1 MFWNSKV
8 EILRRFTP
16 QNDSVCHSEQSEES
30 NLIRKSCYSAL
41 IVISILLS
49 VLIMNTIAFAHHGG
63 VSSAF
68 GPGAPIETASPL
80 ALGKGRYLIYEKFE
94 YVPFEHKDHAEPEN
108 IDTFTFFNTVFGYG
122 VTDALSFYGIL
133 PFASKEQDCQG
144 ASDGFGDLGL
154 LVQYGFKLGERD
166 GIRGLYRFGTED
178 SYGADYSSDDLK
190 MSVIAGLTVPTGTT
204 SNRDDEGNR
213 FDMGIQPGFA
223 APSVTLGLAASKMII
238 PHFTLTGDTS
248 VLTFTETNDGKPGN
262 EVRFNVAGGYE
273 IFEKTNGFLSRLD
286 IIGESNFLHLTKDTN
301 EEGEK
306 ENDSGGSIL
315 YLSPGLRATFGKH
328 VSIGALIKIPT
339 WKDLNNESKQQ
350 GAEGLEDYRA
360 IVTCSVSF

>member
-1 MFWNSKV
+1 MRKNCYHWTST
-8 EILRRFTP
+8 ILF
-16 QNDSVCHSEQSEES
+16 
-30 NLIRKSCYSAL
+30 
-41 IVISILLS
+41 LS
-49 VLIMNTIAFAHHGG
+49 GVFIINTAAFAHHGG

-80 ALGKGRYLIYEKFE
+80 ALGKGNFLLFEKFE
-94 YVPFEHKDHAEPEN
+94 YVPFEHKEHAEPEN
-108 IDTFTFFNTVFGYG
+108 IDTFTFSNTIFGYG

-133 PFASKEQDCQG
+133 PFASKEQDRLG
-144 ASDGFGDLGL
+144 TSDGFGDLGL
-154 LVQYGFKLGERD
+154 VVQYGFKLGERD
-166 GIRGLYRFGTED
+166 GIRGWYGYGPED

-213 FDMGIQPGFA
+213 FDMGVQPGFA
-223 APSVTLGLAASKMII
+223 APSFTIGFAVSEMVI

-248 VLTFTETNDGKPGN
+248 ALTFAETNDGKPGN
-262 EVRFNVAGGYE
+262 EIRFNTAVGYE
-273 IFEKTNGFLSRLD
+273 VLEKTKGFLSRLD
-286 IIGESNFLHLTKDTN
+286 IIGESNFLHLMKDLD
-301 EEGEK
+301 EESEK

-328 VSIGALIKIPT
+328 VSVGALIKIPA
-339 WKDLNNESKQQ
+339 WKDLNNESEQQ
-350 GAEGLEDYRA
+350 GAEGLENYRA

>member
-1 MFWNSKV
+1 MRKNCYNWLIA
-8 EILRRFTP
+8 ILFLP
-16 QNDSVCHSEQSEES
+16 GIFV
-30 NLIRKSCYSAL
+30 
-41 IVISILLS
+41 
-49 VLIMNTIAFAHHGG
+49 MNTAADAHHGG

-94 YVPFEHKDHAEPEN
+94 YVPFEHKNHAEPEN
-108 IDTFTFFNTVFGYG
+108 IDTFAFFNTVFGYG
-122 VTDALSFYGIL
+122 ATDELSFYGIL
-133 PFASKEQDCQG
+133 PFASKEQDSLG
-144 ASDGFGDLGL
+144 TSDGFGDLGL

-166 GIRGLYRFGTED
+166 GIRGLYHFGPED
-178 SYGADYSSDDLK
+178 SYGAAYSSDDLK

-213 FDMGIQPGFA
+213 FDMGMQPGFA
-223 APSVTLGLAASKMII
+223 TPSFTLGFAASKMII
-238 PHFTLTGDTS
+238 PHVTVTGDTS

-262 EVRFNVAGGYE
+262 EVRFNAAGGYE
-273 IFEKTNGFLSRLD
+273 VFEKTNGFLSRLD
-286 IIGESNFLHLTKDTN
+286 IIGESNFLHLTKDMN
-301 EEGEK
+301 EESEK

-328 VSIGALIKIPT
+328 VSVGALIKIPT
-339 WKDLNNESKQQ
+339 WKDLNNESEQQ

-360 IVTCSVSF
+360 IATCSVSF

>member
-1 MFWNSKV
+1 MRKICYNWLIA
-8 EILRRFTP
+8 ILFLP
-16 QNDSVCHSEQSEES
+16 GIFV
-30 NLIRKSCYSAL
+30 
-41 IVISILLS
+41 
-49 VLIMNTIAFAHHGG
+49 MNTAAYAHHGG

-94 YVPFEHKDHAEPEN
+94 YVPFEHKNHAEPEN

-133 PFASKEQDCQG
+133 PFASKEQDNLG
-144 ASDGFGDLGL
+144 TSDGFGDLGL

-166 GIRGLYRFGTED
+166 GIRGLYRYGPED

-204 SNRDDEGNR
+204 SNRDDEGNT
-213 FDMGIQPGFA
+213 FDMGMQPGFA
-223 APSVTLGLAASKMII
+223 TPSFTLGFAASKMII
-238 PHFTLTGDTS
+238 PHVTVTGDTS

-286 IIGESNFLHLTKDTN
+286 IIGESNFLHLTKDMN
-301 EEGEK
+301 EESEK

-328 VSIGALIKIPT
+328 VSVGALIKIPT
-339 WKDLNNESKQQ
+339 WKDLNHESEQQ
-350 GAEGLEDYRA
+350 GAEGLEDYRE
-360 IVTCSVSF
+360 IVTCSISF